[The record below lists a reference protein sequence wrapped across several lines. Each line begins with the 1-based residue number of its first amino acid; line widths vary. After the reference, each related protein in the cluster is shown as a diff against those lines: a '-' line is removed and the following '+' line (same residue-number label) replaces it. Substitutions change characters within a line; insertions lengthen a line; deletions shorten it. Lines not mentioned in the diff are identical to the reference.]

1 MRRFSLQILV
11 NGEPFTTDA
20 RDLASL
26 CAALGFADAR
36 IATAVNGNFVAAPS
50 RAATALAE
58 ADEIEI
64 VAPRQGG

>member
-1 MRRFSLQILV
+1 LLKILL
-11 NGEPFTTDA
+11 NGEAFATDA
-20 RDLASL
+20 ATLDEL
-26 CAALGFADAR
+26 CGRLGFAGAK
-36 IATAVNGNFVAAPS
+36 IATAVNGSFVAASS